1 MNITATETHRM
12 GASVH
17 LQFTDDDGKDI
28 YPGGRYVKAEDW
40 DADPEK
46 VTAEVAEYLA
56 TLPVA
61 AISTAPVKSPCAM
74 TNAQVTAKL
83 EAIQAEKDAAEAARL
98 QAIADEQ
105 AAKEAAAK
113 AAEEEPVP

>member
-1 MNITATETHRM
+1 M

-61 AISTAPVKSPCAM
+61 AISTAPVKSPSRPSSSG
-74 TNAQVTAKL
+74 T
-83 EAIQAEKDAAEAARL
+83 ARL
-98 QAIADEQ
+98 CRRRPRWRDNGLRWQRGMGHRGARGETGAQD
-105 AAKEAAAK
+105 AGGVSCGARA
-113 AAEEEPVP
+113 